1 MCMLKKLRVE
11 KDMSQNDV
19 ATRIGVTAATICRY
33 ESGKRKL
40 PLEIAKKLAEVFEIP
55 WQQLYEE

>member
-1 MCMLKKLRVE
+1 MCMLKKLRTA
-11 KDMSQNDV
+11 KNMSQNEV
-19 ATRIGVTAATICRY
+19 AMKIGVTAATICRY

-40 PLEIAKKLAEVFEIP
+40 PFEIAKKLADLFEIP

>member
-1 MCMLKKLRVE
+1 MCMLKKLRNE
-11 KDMSQNDV
+11 KKMSQNEV
-19 ATRIGVTAATICRY
+19 AIKLGVTAATICRY

-40 PLEIAKKLAEVFEIP
+40 PFEIAKKLAEIFDVP

>member
-1 MCMLKKLRVE
+1 MCMLKRLRVE
-11 KDMSQNDV
+11 KNMSQNDI
-19 ATRIGVTAATICRY
+19 AAKIGVTAATICRY

-40 PLEIAKKLAEVFEIP
+40 SLDIAKKLAEVLEIP